1 MSNSEHNKKNNKRRA
16 DGRSEP
22 HRNPIRVRGKRLDE
36 VNEDKLTLA
45 YWLLAKRLVESGAD
59 LSGLTE
65 PEVRAVAEG
74 LKDDRQSDDSD
85 ASASAAQS

>member
-1 MSNSEHNKKNNKRRA
+1 MTQNSFHNANKKPR
-16 DGRSEP
+16 GGGEP

-36 VNEDKLTLA
+36 PNEELLTLA

-65 PEVRAVAEG
+65 TAVRRVAEE
-74 LKDDRQSDDSD
+74 LDDDAQSD
-85 ASASAAQS
+85 SAEQS